1 MTAALRNRLEAYYDT
16 VPRAASDVEEHGPLT
31 LFVALDGW
39 PYYARP
45 RLDVGPRL
53 GGTPRRGGPGQIT
66 ADDVRAVLARQREL
80 GVPRA
85 LKWVHETTPTLF
97 AAARSAGMRVEECP
111 LLVLVGD
118 PAARSRDLGTSD
130 VDVDVHVI
138 AADDPE
144 LGLVRAAIAVGFGHA
159 GTRAGVASVAERDA
173 EAAAD
178 PGAAARTAAGIAAGR
193 CVLMGAVDAQ
203 AGPVGGGSHN
213 PRGGVTEIVGVG
225 VLPAFRRRGIAGAV
239 AAALAR
245 EALASGVTTVFCGA
259 QDEDVARIYAAVG
272 FRRVGT
278 ACIAEAD

>member
-16 VPRAASDVEEHGPLT
+16 VPRGASDIEEHGPLT
-31 LFVALDGW
+31 LFVALDSW

-45 RLDVGPRL
+45 RLD
-53 GGTPRRGGPGQIT
+53 GTPRRSGPDQIT
-66 ADDVRAVLARQREL
+66 ADDVRAVLNRQREL

-85 LKWVHETTPTLF
+85 LEWVHETTPTLF
-97 AAARSAGMRVEECP
+97 SAARAAGMRVEECP
-111 LLVLVGD
+111 LLVLVGE

-130 VDVDVHVI
+130 VDVHVI
-138 AADDPE
+138 AADDAE
-144 LGLVRAAIAVGFGHA
+144 LGLVYAAIAVGFGHA
-159 GTRAGVASVAERDA
+159 GTGVGVASVAERDA

-178 PGAAARTAAGIAAGR
+178 PDAAARTAAGIAAGR
-193 CVLMGAVDAQ
+193 SVLVGAVDAQ